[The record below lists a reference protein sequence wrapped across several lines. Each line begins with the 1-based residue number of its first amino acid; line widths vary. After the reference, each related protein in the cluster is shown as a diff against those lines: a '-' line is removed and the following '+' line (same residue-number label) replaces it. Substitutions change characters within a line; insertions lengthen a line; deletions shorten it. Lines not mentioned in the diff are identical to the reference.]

1 MDWKKNPYALPAL
14 ALGGLFLCLFVIFP
28 IFGISIFGSHNL
40 TLQVFLTKV
49 AMVAISSGCGFVIG
63 WFLSPRAKGARYA
76 LFWIAGA
83 LLVLFAAFQN
93 GPMGWSATTGVA
105 ILGFVLALWY
115 WVGSVARIWSDP
127 PNTFG
132 SSRWASMQDVKDQKL
147 LNEDGIRF
155 GKVIGEE
162 EFEWVSYNGDRHL
175 LTIAP
180 TRSGKGTTQ
189 IIPNLLTYE
198 GSMLV
203 IDPKGENAMIT
214 ARQRIEMGQEVHIV
228 DPWGVVD
235 LDLVRGEAEGE
246 ADDVFVVSSL
256 GDVRSASGTS
266 SFNPLDWLQ
275 KGDPDITE
283 NAMILA
289 DALVIP
295 SEGKDAFWDEE
306 AKALLH
312 GIILYV
318 ATDSAEDGQRHLGRV
333 RELMLL
339 DGKTLK
345 KFFEHMLN
353 SPHHIVQSTGA
364 RCLQKEEKLL
374 ANVMATAQAHT
385 HFLDSERLRESLLAS
400 DFKFDDLKTKPTTIY
415 LVLPADRLNT
425 FSRWLRLLIQQAIT
439 VNARNIQTK
448 PKKPVLFV
456 LDEFA
461 ALGRLSMVE
470 QAYGLMAGFGMQLWA
485 IVQDVNQLERI
496 YASGWQSFIANA
508 GMVNYFGSSDQKT
521 AEYFSALC
529 GEQTVWNFGSSVAE
543 AFARATDANGNRSRT
558 ETTTFTSNT
567 SAAQRKLAFP
577 DELMRLHPES
587 QLVFVENMHPMKAY
601 KENWYEDDVLKNLG
615 VNLHEQDA
623 IETPDSE
630 ESSNE

>member
-1 MDWKKNPYALPAL
+1 MGLASTKVILATLIIGLGFGVGWIISPHGRALRRIGLLILIGLVGLIAVLNSGYLGWL
-14 ALGGLFLCLFVIFP
+14 AMSTFVI
-28 IFGISIFGSHNL
+28 
-40 TLQVFLTKV
+40 
-49 AMVAISSGCGFVIG
+49 CGFV
-63 WFLSPRAKGARYA
+63 
-76 LFWIAGA
+76 
-83 LLVLFAAFQN
+83 V
-93 GPMGWSATTGVA
+93 GV
-105 ILGFVLALWY
+105 FY
-115 WVGSVARIWSDP
+115 WLRTSISSMMNLPD
-127 PNTFG
+127 TFG
-132 SSRWASMQDVKDQKL
+132 SSRWATMEDVEDQEL
-147 LNEDGIRF
+147 LSDSGIRF
-155 GKVIGEE
+155 GKVIGKE
-162 EFEWVSYNGDRHL
+162 EFEWVSYSGDRHL
-175 LTIAP
+175 LTVAP

-214 ARQRIEMGQEVHIV
+214 AKQRIKMGQEVHIV
-228 DPWGVVD
+228 DPWGIVD
-235 LDLVRGEAEGE
+235 QDLLDTETEV
-246 ADDVFVVSSL
+246 DDVFVVSSK

-266 SFNPLDWLQ
+266 AFNPLDWLQ
-275 KGDPDITE
+275 NGDPDITE

-289 DALVIP
+289 DALILP

-318 ATDSAEDGQRHLGRV
+318 ATDPAEDGQRHLGRV

-374 ANVMATAQAHT
+374 ANVFATAQAHT
-385 HFLDSERLRESLLAS
+385 HFLDSERLRDSLLAS
-400 DFKFDDLKTKPTTIY
+400 SFQFEDLKTKPITIY
-415 LVLPADRLNT
+415 LVLPADRLST

-485 IVQDVNQLERI
+485 IVQDLSQLERI
-496 YASGWQSFIANA
+496 YQSGWQSFIANA

-529 GEQTVWNFGSSVAE
+529 GEQTVWNFGASVAN
-543 AFARATDANGNRSRT
+543 AFATTTGEKGSKT
-558 ETTTFTSNT
+558 ETTTYTSNT
-567 SAAQRKLAFP
+567 NAVQRKLAFP

-601 KENWYEDDVLKNLG
+601 KENWYEDDVLKHLG
-615 VNLHEQDA
+615 VNLHQSDEIDAPDQD
-623 IETPDSE
+623 DK
-630 ESSNE
+630 ND

>member
-1 MDWKKNPYALPAL
+1 MSRQYQAFLACIAL
-14 ALGGLFLCLFVIFP
+14 AFALFLLADQASAQSFFSNNDYQRRQAMGLASTKVILAGLIIGLGFGVGWIISPHGRALRRIGLLILIGLVGLIAVLNSGYLGWLAMSAFVICGF
-28 IFGISIFGSHNL
+28 FVG
-40 TLQVFLTKV
+40 VFFWLRTS
-49 AMVAISSGCGFVIG
+49 ISSMMN
-63 WFLSPRAKGARYA
+63 LP
-76 LFWIAGA
+76 
-83 LLVLFAAFQN
+83 
-93 GPMGWSATTGVA
+93 
-105 ILGFVLALWY
+105 
-115 WVGSVARIWSDP
+115 D
-127 PNTFG
+127 TFG
-132 SSRWASMQDVKDQKL
+132 SSRWATMEDVEDQGL
-147 LNEDGIRF
+147 LSDSGIRF
-155 GKVIGEE
+155 GKVIGKE
-162 EFEWVSYNGDRHL
+162 EFEWVSYDGDRHL
-175 LTIAP
+175 LTVAP

-214 ARQRIEMGQEVHIV
+214 AKQRMKMGQEVHIV
-228 DPWGVVD
+228 DPWGIVD
-235 LDLVRGEAEGE
+235 MDLVTDKAE
-246 ADDVFVVSSL
+246 ADDVFVVSSH
-256 GDVRSASGTS
+256 GDVRSADDAAA
-266 SFNPLDWLQ
+266 FNPLDWLQ
-275 KGDPDITE
+275 DGDPDITE

-289 DALVIP
+289 DALILP

-318 ATDSAEDGQRHLGRV
+318 ATDPAEDGQRHLGRV

-374 ANVMATAQAHT
+374 ANVFATAQAHT
-385 HFLDSERLRESLLAS
+385 HFLDSERLRDSLLS
-400 DFKFDDLKTKPTTIY
+400 SSFQFEDLKTKPITIY

-485 IVQDVNQLERI
+485 IVQDLSQLERI
-496 YASGWQSFIANA
+496 YDNGWQSFIANA

-529 GEQTVWNFGSSVAE
+529 GEQTVWNFGASVAN
-543 AFARATDANGNRSRT
+543 AFATTTGEKGSKT
-558 ETTTFTSNT
+558 ETTTYTSNT
-567 SAAQRKLAFP
+567 NAVQRKLAFP

-601 KENWYEDDVLKNLG
+601 KENWYEDDVLKHLG
-615 VNLHEQDA
+615 VNLHQSDEIA
-623 IETPDSE
+623 APDTE

>member
-1 MDWKKNPYALPAL
+1 MDWKKTPYALPAV

-28 IFGISIFGSHNL
+28 MVGISVLGSQNLSLAL
-40 TLQVFLTKV
+40 TLSKIIMILL
-49 AMVAISSGCGFVIG
+49 ASACGFVLG
-63 WFLSPRAKGARYA
+63 WFFSPSAKGVRHI
-76 LFWIAGA
+76 LLWCAGA
-83 LLVLFAAFQN
+83 VLLAAALMLN
-93 GPMGWSATTGVA
+93 GSLGWSATSVVA
-105 ILGFVLALWY
+105 IIGFFVALGHWLKRATQSWFN
-115 WVGSVARIWSDP
+115 P
-127 PNTFG
+127 PDTFG
-132 SSRWASMQDVKDQKL
+132 SSRWATMDDLAKHKV
-147 LNEDGIRF
+147 LNDDGIRF
-155 GKVIGEE
+155 GQCLGKEN
-162 EFEWVSYNGDRHL
+162 FEWISYKGDRHL

-214 ARQRIEMGQEVHIV
+214 AKQRMKMGHEVHIV
-228 DPWGVVD
+228 DPWGIVD
-235 LDLVRGEAEGE
+235 LDLVKEDAET
-246 ADDVFVVSSL
+246 DDVFVVSSQ
-256 GDVRSASGTS
+256 GDVRSTDDASA
-266 SFNPLDWLQ
+266 FNPLDWLQ
-275 KGDPDITE
+275 DGDPDITE

-289 DALVIP
+289 DALILP
-295 SEGKDAFWDEE
+295 NTSSDAFWDEE

-318 ATDSAEDGQRHLGRV
+318 ATDPAEDGRRHLGRV
-333 RELMLL
+333 RELLL
-339 DGKTLK
+339 MDGKTLR
-345 KFFEHMLN
+345 KFFEHMLT
-353 SPHHIVQSTGA
+353 SRHHIVQSTGA

-374 ANVMATAQAHT
+374 ANVFASAQAHT
-385 HFLDSERLRESLLAS
+385 HFLDSERLRSSLIS
-400 DFKFDDLKTKPTTIY
+400 SSFKFEDLKTKPITIY

-439 VNARNIQTK
+439 VNARNIQIK

-461 ALGRLSMVE
+461 ALGRLTMVE

-485 IVQDVNQLERI
+485 IVQDLSQLERV
-496 YASGWQSFIANA
+496 YDKGWQSFIANA

-529 GEQTVWNFGSSVAE
+529 GEKTVWNFGSSVAD
-543 AFARATDANGNRSRT
+543 AFAMATDANGKRSRT

-567 SAAQRKLAFP
+567 SATQRKLAFP
-577 DELMRLHPES
+577 DELMRLHPDS

-601 KENWYEDDVLKNLG
+601 KENWFDDDVLKHLG
-615 VNLHEQDA
+615 VNLHQSDEIEATDQDVKN
-623 IETPDSE
+623 D
-630 ESSNE
+630 

>member
-1 MDWKKNPYALPAL
+1 MSRQYQIFFVCVALTFALFLIADQASAQSYFGNSGRVRQQAL
-14 ALGGLFLCLFVIFP
+14 ALTMIKVVLVSIVVGIGFGLGWIMSPHGRAFRR
-28 IFGISIFGSHNL
+28 FGLLIIAGL
-40 TLQVFLTKV
+40 VGL
-49 AMVAISSGCGFVIG
+49 VAILNSGYLG
-63 WFLSPRAKGARYA
+63 W
-76 LFWIAGA
+76 
-83 LLVLFAAFQN
+83 FAAFVF
-93 GPMGWSATTGVA
+93 AVC
-105 ILGFVLALWY
+105 GFF
-115 WVGSVARIWSDP
+115 VGISFWFKTVFSNFSRVD
-127 PNTFG
+127 NTFG
-132 SSRWASMQDVKDQKL
+132 SSRWANMDDIKDQNL
-147 LNEDGIRF
+147 VNEDGIRF

-162 EFEWVSYNGDRHL
+162 DFKWVSYNGDRHL
-175 LTIAP
+175 LTVAP

-214 ARQRIEMGQEVHIV
+214 AKQRMKMGQEVHIV

-235 LDLVRGEAEGE
+235 LDLVNEEEDAET
-246 ADDVFVVSSL
+246 DDVFVVSSQ
-256 GDVRSASGTS
+256 GDVRSADGASA
-266 SFNPLDWLQ
+266 FNPLDWLQ
-275 KGDPDITE
+275 DGDPDITE

-289 DALVIP
+289 DALILP
-295 SEGKDAFWDEE
+295 NTSSDAFWDEE

-318 ATDSAEDGQRHLGRV
+318 ATDAAEDGQRHLGRV
-333 RELMLL
+333 RELLL
-339 DGKTLK
+339 MDGQTLK

-353 SPHHIVQSTGA
+353 SQHHIVQSTGA

-374 ANVMATAQAHT
+374 ANVFASAQAHT
-385 HFLDSERLRESLLAS
+385 HFLDSERLRSSLIS
-400 DFKFDDLKTKPTTIY
+400 SSFKFEDLKTKPITIY

-439 VNARNIQTK
+439 VNARNIQIK

-461 ALGRLSMVE
+461 ALGRLTMVE

-485 IVQDVNQLERI
+485 IVQDLSQLERI
-496 YASGWQSFIANA
+496 YESGWQSFIANA

-529 GEQTVWNFGSSVAE
+529 GEQTVWNFSSA
-543 AFARATDANGNRSRT
+543 AARAV
-558 ETTTFTSNT
+558 TTSTGQSGPSSSHSFTQTQNH
-567 SAAQRKLAFP
+567 AVAQRKLAFP
-577 DELMRLHPES
+577 DELMRMPPET
-587 QLVFVENMHPMKAY
+587 QLVFVENMHPMLAY
-601 KENWYEDDVLKNLG
+601 KENWFDDDVLKNLG
-615 VNLHEQDA
+615 VNLHQSDE

-630 ESSNE
+630 EASNE